1 MRRRVGTLL
10 LCSFLLPLAACG
22 DDGDADTASSAATV
36 ATAATAATVDTAVD
50 PAGDSSGS
58 TDDPAEAPEVAA
70 DDDFC
75 GVLIEQ
81 AAKVADFPDKI
92 GTPEQATA
100 LEAVAASNERILAAA
115 PDELSDA
122 MATINEVSELA
133 RKVLTSDDAA
143 AASAASAEAASSPEA
158 TAAFADY
165 RSWVTDHCGADAATI
180 LSTGG

>member
-22 DDGDADTASSAATV
+22 DDGDGDGDTASSST
-36 ATAATAATVDTAVD
+36 TAATVDSAGDT
-50 PAGDSSGS
+50 AGDSSGS
-58 TDDPAEAPEVAA
+58 TDDPAEAPEGAA

-92 GTPEQATA
+92 GTPEEAAA
-100 LEAVAASNERILAAA
+100 LEVVSASNERILAAA

-133 RKVLTSDDAA
+133 FKVLTSDDP
-143 AASAASAEAASSPEA
+143 AASSASAEAASSPEA

-165 RSWVTDHCGADAATI
+165 RAWVSEHCGADAATI

>member
-22 DDGDADTASSAATV
+22 DDGDGDGDTASSST
-36 ATAATAATVDTAVD
+36 TAATVDS
-50 PAGDSSGS
+50 AGDTAGDASGS
-58 TDDPAEAPEVAA
+58 TDDPAEAPEGAA

-92 GTPEQATA
+92 GTPEEAAA
-100 LEAVAASNERILAAA
+100 LEVVSASNERILAAA

-133 RKVLTSDDAA
+133 FKVLTSDDP
-143 AASAASAEAASSPEA
+143 AASSASAEAASSPEA

-165 RSWVTDHCGADAATI
+165 RAWVSEHCGADAATI

>member
-22 DDGDADTASSAATV
+22 DDGDGDGDTASSST
-36 ATAATAATVDTAVD
+36 TAATVDSAGDT
-50 PAGDSSGS
+50 AGDSSGS
-58 TDDPAEAPEVAA
+58 TDDPAEAPEGAA

-92 GTPEQATA
+92 GTPEEAAA
-100 LEAVAASNERILAAA
+100 LEAVTASNQLILAAA

-122 MATINEVSELA
+122 MATINKVSELA
-133 RKVLTSDDAA
+133 RKVLTSDDPA

-165 RSWVTDHCGADAATI
+165 RAWVSEHCGADAATI

>member
-22 DDGDADTASSAATV
+22 DDGDGDGDTASSSTS
-36 ATAATAATVDTAVD
+36 AATVDTAGD
-50 PAGDSSGS
+50 TAGDSSGS
-58 TDDPAEAPEVAA
+58 TDDPAEAPEGAA

-92 GTPEQATA
+92 GTPEEAAA
-100 LEAVAASNERILAAA
+100 LEVVSASNERILAAA

-133 RKVLTSDDAA
+133 FKVLTSDDP
-143 AASAASAEAASSPEA
+143 AASSASAEAASSPEA

-165 RSWVTDHCGADAATI
+165 RAWVSEHCGADAATI

>member
-22 DDGDADTASSAATV
+22 DDGDGDGDTASSST
-36 ATAATAATVDTAVD
+36 TAATVDSAGDT
-50 PAGDSSGS
+50 AGDSSGS
-58 TDDPAEAPEVAA
+58 TDDPAEAPEGAA

-92 GTPEQATA
+92 GTPEEAAA
-100 LEAVAASNERILAAA
+100 LEVVSASNERILAAA
-115 PDELSDA
+115 PNELSDA

-133 RKVLTSDDAA
+133 FKVLTSDDP
-143 AASAASAEAASSPEA
+143 AASSASAEAASSPEA

-165 RSWVTDHCGADAATI
+165 RAWVSEHCGADAATI